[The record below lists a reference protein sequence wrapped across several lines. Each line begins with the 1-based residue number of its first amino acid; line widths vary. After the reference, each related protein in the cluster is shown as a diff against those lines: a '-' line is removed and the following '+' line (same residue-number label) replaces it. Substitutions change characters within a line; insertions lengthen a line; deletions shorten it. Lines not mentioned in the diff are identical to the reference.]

1 MKKILTCLFSIIVLL
16 SATTVCYAGSVPEDL
31 LVSDSSC
38 VYFGEIKNIDGDDI
52 TVIQKESI
60 KGEFEENREIT
71 YPEFTFIDSPEIGET
86 YLLGYFDKNNP
97 LYVWEVTS
105 LTTKTLEIKST
116 DDMSKRMQEY
126 LNDGKFEEIEV
137 ERLTKGGTNSNTG
150 ALSNTTNAADVDT
163 LAQMDIVTQNENGTQ
178 TDIKTNISL
187 TIVVLYSVTIV
198 LVGMIVFARKNR
210 KADS

>member
-1 MKKILTCLFSIIVLL
+1 MKKIPICLFSIIVLL

-31 LVSDSSC
+31 LISDSSY
-38 VYFGEIKNIDGDDI
+38 VYFGEIKNVDGDNI
-52 TVIQKESI
+52 TVIQKENI

-86 YLLGYFDKNNP
+86 YLLGYFDENNP

-105 LTTKTLEIKST
+105 LTTKTLEIKTT

-126 LNDGKFEEIEV
+126 LNNGKFKEKEA
-137 ERLTKGGTNSNTG
+137 ERLTKRGTNSNTG
-150 ALSNTTNAADVDT
+150 ALSSTTNAADVDT
-163 LAQMDIVTQNENGTQ
+163 LAQMDTVTQNENGTQ
-178 TDIKTNISL
+178 TDIKTNTFL
-187 TIVVLYSVTIV
+187 TIVVLFSVTIV
-198 LVGMIVFARKNR
+198 LLGMIVFVWKNR